1 MNTSTSICLFAFILT
16 EWAGQDYKKN
26 WSNENKSVFSQ
37 SFPASILGKLVS
49 GKCLSVWW
57 LGVNK
62 DHPSQCSFSLKT
74 LHWDLRN
81 AVSFKEGR
89 HREDWVSCWQTFGWI
104 FERMLLPICK
114 RGFFFFTEVLI
125 LRTLFGNWLWDHVCN
140 FLSEQKGLY
149 MFDSQV
155 MKAMYLKGTAVFR
168 LLIVHNLSASKKMGS
183 GVAHEKICARDPH
196 AYHSIK
202 PVAFGK
208 RRR

>member
-1 MNTSTSICLFAFILT
+1 MKISQCFYRVFLQAYWGNWLVGSVCQSGDLVLTKTILPSAVFLLKPYTETSEMLFPSKKEGIGKI
-16 EWAGQDYKKN
+16 EWAVD
-26 WSNENKSVFSQ
+26 
-37 SFPASILGKLVS
+37 KL
-49 GKCLSVWW
+49 L
-57 LGVNK
+57 
-62 DHPSQCSFSLKT
+62 DEF
-74 LHWDLRN
+74 LRECYFQF
-81 AVSFKEGR
+81 VKE
-89 HREDWVSCWQTFGWI
+89 D
-104 FERMLLPICK
+104 
-114 RGFFFFTEVLI
+114 FFFFTEVLI